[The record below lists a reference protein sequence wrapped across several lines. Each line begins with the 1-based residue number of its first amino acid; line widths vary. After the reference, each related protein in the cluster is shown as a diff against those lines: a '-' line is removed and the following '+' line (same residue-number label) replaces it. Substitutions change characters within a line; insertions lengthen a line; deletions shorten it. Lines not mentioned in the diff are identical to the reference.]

1 MGATGGGQAPC
12 VVSCLQHARVLL
24 PEHVCKRA
32 LVPACPACAHVV
44 FLCSLQVACAAY
56 VPCCCPAVLHLAS
69 QPPMRPSP
77 PARAR
82 APRRPPPPPPRP
94 ASSSTAGRRLRRRPT
109 CPPPL
114 PPLQARRATAAA
126 RAPAGT
132 WAGLGACAVGLHSCP
147 WHAASQMHAPVAST
161 PAPCALRFE
170 TSCVRAAALHPAP
183 APLLPFAAGQARCR
197 RHLRT
202 QPSRWRWAS

>member
-82 APRRPPPPPPRP
+82 APRRPPPPPPPAPHRP
-94 ASSSTAGRRLRRRPT
+94 QPQGADCGV
-109 CPPPL
+109 
-114 PPLQARRATAAA
+114 ARRALRLCLPCKHGEPLRQRARRRGPGLVWVRALWGCT
-126 RAPAGT
+126 RAPGT
-132 WAGLGACAVGLHSCP
+132 LLPRCTRRLLP
-147 WHAASQMHAPVAST
+147 
-161 PAPCALRFE
+161 R
-170 TSCVRAAALHPAP
+170 LHPAP
-183 APLLPFAAGQARCR
+183 CVLKHPVSELRLFILHQLPCCPLLQAR
-197 RHLRT
+197 
-202 QPSRWRWAS
+202 PDAEGI